1 MKLLLDTNVL
11 ISAYPRDPGSVEP
24 LTRLATELIR
34 LANENG
40 HTTYSHPIAVQY
52 DLGNI
57 EDAQARQWRTL
68 LIQKHPTLSPAP
80 SLQTELISKL
90 GRRAE
95 GSNDWVDHNL
105 LAAVFGNAVSALV
118 TEDSPLIQKSKR
130 LGLGERVLHIA
141 DAVATIRGLLP
152 RGSNPRL
159 MARQTRSHALNE
171 TDPIFDSLRD
181 DYPGFNEWLAKCQQ
195 EHRTCWIVEGTSGLA
210 AATIVKEETPAEYG
224 IPGRTLKVAMFKVS
238 DGERGMRYGEL
249 LLKAVFDYIASNAF
263 ETAYVTVLPKH
274 QEVIRFFENFGFVP
288 NNRVTDLE
296 ETVLVKT
303 FLLPPNDSL
312 LGPFEYHV
320 RYGPKCYRED
330 VPGYVIPIVP
340 DFHRLLFPELESQ
353 YSFTE
358 LYQPHPYGNS
368 ILKAYLSLANSRT
381 IQSGSLLY
389 FYRSHDLKALTIVGI
404 AEETLVS
411 QSADEIAAFVG
422 KRTVYSHDQITDMTH
437 REVLAILFRQACA
450 IVPPLTDKELR
461 SAGVWG
467 GPPQSI
473 MRIPTEGK
481 EWIQTRVAR

>member
-1 MKLLLDTNVL
+1 M
-11 ISAYPRDPGSVEP
+11 
-24 LTRLATELIR
+24 TRLATELIR

-181 DYPGFNEWLAKCQQ
+181 DYPGFNEWLANASKS
-195 EHRTCWIVEGTSGLA
+195 IAPAGLWRGLRA
-210 AATIVKEETPAEYG
+210 L
-224 IPGRTLKVAMFKVS
+224 RQRQSLKRK
-238 DGERGMRYGEL
+238 
-249 LLKAVFDYIASNAF
+249 
-263 ETAYVTVLPKH
+263 
-274 QEVIRFFENFGFVP
+274 
-288 NNRVTDLE
+288 
-296 ETVLVKT
+296 
-303 FLLPPNDSL
+303 LLPNT
-312 LGPFEYHV
+312 EYQAV
-320 RYGPKCYRED
+320 
-330 VPGYVIPIVP
+330 
-340 DFHRLLFPELESQ
+340 
-353 YSFTE
+353 
-358 LYQPHPYGNS
+358 
-368 ILKAYLSLANSRT
+368 LSR
-381 IQSGSLLY
+381 
-389 FYRSHDLKALTIVGI
+389 
-404 AEETLVS
+404 
-411 QSADEIAAFVG
+411 
-422 KRTVYSHDQITDMTH
+422 
-437 REVLAILFRQACA
+437 
-450 IVPPLTDKELR
+450 
-461 SAGVWG
+461 
-467 GPPQSI
+467 
-473 MRIPTEGK
+473 
-481 EWIQTRVAR
+481 